1 MTPIPSFDQLGLPAP
16 LFINLILK
24 VFGFWIHWFFMGM
37 WFSGLLVALLLI
49 ILKSPN
55 LSLIGSR
62 ILKTMPIFVAFGVN
76 AGIVPLLFIQ
86 VLFPNFFYTST
97 VFQAWFWF
105 FVIALVLVAYYG
117 IYYFIF
123 NFEKPKKKILS
134 FGVGLLSSA
143 IFLFVGLI
151 FSSEMKLMVSPDSW
165 SINAYFG
172 PGGTIKGTMFA
183 LSIQAILRYLIVFG
197 LSTMSFSAYILFDNH
212 FISRKKQLTEDVK
225 RLFLVLMIAGITI
238 FGLAGLK
245 YLGYINPYLENFIL
259 WKYLPGIVP
268 ALTLILGFLYYLKP
282 SRVFAIFTFI
292 GALLSLLFNS
302 ISRQI
307 VQIKEIEPFLK
318 MEDLPLR
325 VQISP
330 ILLFIV
336 TLTIGLFVLA
346 HLLKVFFIET
356 RRKNALQNSRD
367 W

>member
-1 MTPIPSFDQLGLPAP
+1 MTPIPSFDPLGLPAP

-24 VFGFWIHWFFMGM
+24 VLGFWIHWFFMGM
-37 WFSGLLVALLLI
+37 WFSGLLVAL
-49 ILKSPN
+49 ILMRLKNPN

-62 ILKTMPIFVAFGVN
+62 ILKTMPIFVAFGIN

-86 VLFPNFFYTST
+86 VLFPNLFYTST
-97 VFQAWFWF
+97 ILQAWFWF
-105 FVIALVLVAYYG
+105 FIVALVLIAYYG

-134 FGVGLLSSA
+134 FGAGWLSSV

-165 SINAYFG
+165 SMYVSFG
-172 PGGTIKGTMFA
+172 PGGTIKGTVLA
-183 LSIQAILRYLIVFG
+183 LSVQTFLRYLIVFG
-197 LSTMSFSAYILFDNH
+197 LSTISFSAYILFDNH
-212 FISRKKQLTEDVK
+212 FISRKNQLTEDVK
-225 RLFLVLMIAGITI
+225 RLFLALMIAGITI

-245 YLGYINPYLENFIL
+245 YLGHINPYLKNFIL

-268 ALTLILGFLYYLKP
+268 ALTLILGFFYYLKP
-282 SRVFAIFTFI
+282 SKAFALFTFL

-307 VQIKEIEPFLK
+307 VQIKEVEPFLK
-318 MEDLPLR
+318 IKDLPLR
-325 VQISP
+325 MQISP
-330 ILLFIV
+330 ILLFII

-346 HLLKVFFIET
+346 YLLKVFFIET
-356 RRKNALQNSRD
+356 RRKNAFQNS
-367 W
+367 